1 MKIIKTRIGEY
12 DMREHDESNISN
24 VLIEALPYIKKFHD
38 KKIMIKYGG
47 HAMIDEAAM
56 SSTARDTV
64 LLKYVGMQPVVVH
77 GGGPEISRSMD
88 KMGKEPKFIGGLR
101 VTDHET
107 MEIVKMVLVGKI
119 NTEIVSK
126 IGLHG
131 GKAIGISGKDNFLLE
146 SSKRDPAK
154 IQHENGEILEVDL
167 GYVGKIDN
175 INTKLIEDLTGSNYI
190 PVISPIGIDNNGNTL
205 NLNADTVAGSIASE
219 IDAEKLIVLTDV
231 PGIMTDPDDPDSI
244 IRRIRVDELR
254 ELVSSGV
261 ITGGMIPKV
270 ETCINAVENGVKT
283 AHILD
288 GRLKHSILL
297 EIFTKH
303 GIGTMIR
310 K

>member
-1 MKIIKTRIGEY
+1 MVEY
-12 DMREHDESNISN
+12 KPTDISN
-24 VLIEALPYIKKFHD
+24 VLIEALPYIKQFH
-38 KKIMIKYGG
+38 KQKVMIKYGG
-47 HAMIDEAAM
+47 HAMIDEQAM
-56 SSTARDTV
+56 SNTALDTV

-88 KMGKEPKFIGGLR
+88 KMGKTPKFVGGLR
-101 VTDHET
+101 VTDAET
-107 MEIVKMVLVGKI
+107 MDIVKMVLVGKI
-119 NTEIVSK
+119 NTEIVSQ

-131 GKAIGISGKDNFLLE
+131 GKSIGISGKDDFLIE
-146 SSKRDPAK
+146 SSKRDPTK
-154 IQHENGEILEVDL
+154 IKQENGEILEVDL
-167 GYVGKIDN
+167 GLVGRINKIN
-175 INTKLIEDLTGSNYI
+175 SRLVNVLTEENYI
-190 PVISPIGIDNNGNTL
+190 PVIAPIGIDKAGHTL

-254 ELVSSGV
+254 ELVDTNI

-288 GRLKHSILL
+288 GRIDHSILL
-297 EIFTKH
+297 EIFTKD
-303 GIGTMIR
+303 GIGTMVR